1 MQNVSVNC
9 NLSFGILEFYIHVD
23 SLSNLSLSLS
33 ICCFIL
39 SSLLLHC
46 VSICFCSF
54 HSCCC
59 CWKYFGAFLRFVCLE
74 DRVNYLLNK
83 FHKFQ
88 LNEMKCCWIRLFAS
102 DLPNVCV
109 HTIHMSLCVQ
119 CVCVC
124 VWVHLPA
131 FAFVL
136 AFWFWSRIL
145 QFSGLH
151 LLTVLGLSYL
161 CADFILSGILLENNY
176 AMAFF
181 KRLIPQVFSCWIA
194 Y

>member
-23 SLSNLSLSLS
+23 SNLSLSICIS
-33 ICCFIL
+33 NCCFIL

-46 VSICFCSF
+46 VRICFCSF
-54 HSCCC
+54 HSCCCC

-83 FHKFQ
+83 FHKFL

-109 HTIHMSLCVQ
+109 HTIHMSLCTMCL
-119 CVCVC
+119 CVCFSPSACICIRVGILILVSHFAVFRSSSADSSRVKLF
-124 VWVHLPA
+124 VW
-131 FAFVL
+131 
-136 AFWFWSRIL
+136 
-145 QFSGLH
+145 
-151 LLTVLGLSYL
+151 
-161 CADFILSGILLENNY
+161 DFILSGILLENNY
-176 AMAFF
+176 AFAFF
-181 KRLIPQVFSCWIA
+181 FQETLLHTFLA
-194 Y
+194 AE